1 MNSRT
6 SGRSIVPTGY
16 EVVCSGQDARRVV
29 DVRRLLDCDARKAVQ
44 AYDLEYPQHL
54 GLRVAQ
60 NHLAPGATQAAGD
73 DRQIE
78 DERAVRERELG
89 EIDDDVALAG
99 EGSGEGCAPP
109 PTRRNVLVSR
119 AAQHCWLFGEL
130 DDGRATYTSRGAT
143 LKPMPTLEDV
153 EDALSNVIDPEL
165 GLDFVELGLIYGVE
179 IEGGDVHVT
188 FTLTTPA
195 CPIGPQV
202 TEQIDEFVS
211 ELEGVDE
218 VSSSMVFTPPWTP
231 EKMSEDAK
239 FALGF

>member
-1 MNSRT
+1 
-6 SGRSIVPTGY
+6 VPG
-16 EVVCSGQDARRVV
+16 SGQHARRVV
-29 DVRRLLDCDARKAVQ
+29 DLGRFLDCDAGKAVQ
-44 AYDLEYPQHL
+44 ADDLDHAQHL

-60 NHLAPGATQAAGD
+60 AHEPPGAPQPTGD

-78 DERAVRERELG
+78 DERAVGERQLG
-89 EIDDDVALAG
+89 EIDDDVALAR
-99 EGSGEGCAPP
+99 ERSGESCAPP
-109 PTRRNVLVSR
+109 PAGGYVLVSG
-119 AAQHCWLFGEL
+119 AAQYCRLFGEL
-130 DDGRATYTSRGAT
+130 DDGRATYTSCRAT

-179 IEGGDVHVT
+179 IDGGNVHVT

-211 ELEGVDE
+211 EIDGVE
-218 VSSSMVFTPPWTP
+218 QVTSAMVFTPPWTP
-231 EKMSEDAK
+231 DKMSEDAK
-239 FALGF
+239 FALGY